1 MSKVSGFDLGRDEFF
16 IPASRM
22 TGQDAAVQLPTTF
35 QLNEVNVV
43 VLAREINGSANSFNK
58 KLDKIKDHIGSLQVD
73 KSTDT
78 VLMDKSFV
86 EKLDKLIQQVQ
97 ADFGKIVQ
105 IAQQLK

>member
-1 MSKVSGFDLGRDEFF
+1 MSKVSGFDMGRDEFF

-22 TGQDAAVQLPTTF
+22 TGQDGAVQLPTTF

-43 VLAREINGSANSFNK
+43 VLAREINGSSNAFNK
-58 KLDKIKDHIGSLQVD
+58 KLEKIKDHISTLQVD

-86 EKLDKLIQQVQ
+86 EKLDKLVQQVQ

>member
-1 MSKVSGFDLGRDEFF
+1 MSKVSGFDMGRDEFL
-16 IPASRM
+16 IPSSRM
-22 TGQDAAVQLPTTF
+22 TGKDEAVHLLTSF
-35 QLNEVNVV
+35 SLNEVNVV

-58 KLDKIKDHIGSLQVD
+58 KLEKIKDHIGSLEVD

-86 EKLDKLIQQVQ
+86 EKLDKLVNQVQ
-97 ADFGKIVQ
+97 AEFVKIIQ